1 MNSHDHPSA
10 NDEEQIQIN
19 ISLDTFMPTPSVL
32 YTYYAILKE
41 YGLVKQVSAP
51 ISPEKMQVNNN
62 KIKNDI
68 ENQLII

>member
-1 MNSHDHPSA
+1 MNSHNHPSA

-41 YGLVKQVSAP
+41 YGLVQQVAAP
-51 ISPEKMQVNNN
+51 KSPKKMQINNN
-62 KIKNDI
+62 TLENDF
-68 ENQLII
+68 ENQIVI

>member
-41 YGLVKQVSAP
+41 YGMVKQVSAP
-51 ISPEKMQVNNN
+51 LSPEKMQVNSNT
-62 KIKNDI
+62 IKNDI
-68 ENQLII
+68 ENQLVI